1 MFKKIGMALRVAT
14 GNLRAL
20 PDFVIIGAARAATTS
35 LYRYLVRHP
44 QIVPARTKEVHY
56 FDIYYAKGLRWY
68 RAHFPTTGGLRRLTR
83 KTGERHIT
91 GESSPYYLFHPTAA
105 ERAARDV
112 PEAKLI
118 VCLRNPVDRAIS
130 PYHFEVRTGGETLS
144 LEEAL
149 DAEKKRVADAS
160 RKMEADPYYY
170 SVIHQRRSYVAR
182 GIYVDQLKTW
192 HARFPREQMLILGTE
207 DLAADAVAAVRRC
220 CEFLGIRPWAPEE
233 CPIYNAC
240 DYEPPDTAVTE
251 RLREFFAPHNRRLC
265 EYLGTDFGWDA

>member
-91 GESSPYYLFHPTAA
+91 GESSPYYLSVSATRLTGPSPITISRSAPGEKPSRWKRPSTPRRNA
-105 ERAARDV
+105 WRMRAARWK
-112 PEAKLI
+112 P
-118 VCLRNPVDRAIS
+118 
-130 PYHFEVRTGGETLS
+130 TLT
-144 LEEAL
+144 
-149 DAEKKRVADAS
+149 
-160 RKMEADPYYY
+160 
-170 SVIHQRRSYVAR
+170 I
-182 GIYVDQLKTW
+182 
-192 HARFPREQMLILGTE
+192 
-207 DLAADAVAAVRRC
+207 
-220 CEFLGIRPWAPEE
+220 
-233 CPIYNAC
+233 
-240 DYEPPDTAVTE
+240 TA
-251 RLREFFAPHNRRLC
+251 
-265 EYLGTDFGWDA
+265 